1 MSLKSYTFTV
11 EWKDPVLVVA
21 GDIDE
26 ATEKVYKLI
35 YEKISSDMD
44 QAVTVKLGH
53 VGHAVDNPAV
63 LGYWQSDGD
72 MNCKKCSPDT
82 VRPITLDGYPDG
94 FTCDRCW
101 DPILPAV
108 CTHSWYEVEG
118 HSGGAMQCSHCDA
131 YQN

>member
-1 MSLKSYTFTV
+1 M
-11 EWKDPVLVVA
+11 LVVA

-35 YEKISSDMD
+35 YEKISNDMD
-44 QAVTVKLGH
+44 QAITVKIGH
-53 VGHAVDNPAV
+53 VGHAVDNPAI

-101 DPILPAV
+101 DPILP
-108 CTHSWYEVEG
+108 TK
-118 HSGGAMQCSHCDA
+118 
-131 YQN
+131 